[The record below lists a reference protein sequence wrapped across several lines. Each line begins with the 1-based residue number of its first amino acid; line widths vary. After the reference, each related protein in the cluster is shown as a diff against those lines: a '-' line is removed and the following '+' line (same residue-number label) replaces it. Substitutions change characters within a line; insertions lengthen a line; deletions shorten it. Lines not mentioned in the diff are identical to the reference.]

1 MSLQPHDFPRRIE
14 SIRLRLDS
22 LDSLKKMVALK
33 RDFDLSDRQWAVLQS
48 HLVAEKTHLLSKL
61 KKGARKYLPEV
72 QDPKAARSLNA
83 LLGEAE
89 LEMSRAFVL
98 FDTYADVLT
107 QRHSPELGPLLAGC
121 DVLARDA
128 LNKDNPALSLIEPPV
143 VYCDRGFGAS
153 TLREGVLFP
162 NRIPNPLPLIQI
174 PYSRLKEK
182 HNLTSI
188 LHEAGHE
195 AMVRLN
201 LVKTLP
207 MAFSQALERE
217 GAPDDIRE
225 LFALWTSE
233 IGPDFWTFCC
243 SGIAQPGT
251 LKEILALPSSHV
263 FRVSWTDPHPPPYL
277 RVLLSIECCRQVWG
291 SGIWDKWETEWKE
304 LYPLEE
310 ATRDEEKI
318 LNDAIKYLHPIA
330 RVLLR
335 ARFKAL
341 CGKTIPSLF
350 DMSKLSYAEGRIA
363 AKAIGKGSSE
373 WQGFSPCAVLSI
385 FRLIREE
392 NTHSEEII
400 NKLMTEWII
409 KLGNERLNKSQ

>member
-1 MSLQPHDFPRRIE
+1 MTLQPYDFPRRIE
-14 SIRLRLDS
+14 SIRLRLSS
-22 LDSLKKMVALK
+22 LDSLRALVALK
-33 RDFDLSDRQWAVLQS
+33 PEYDLTDRQWAALQS
-48 HLVAEKTHLLSKL
+48 QLVAEKTHLLSKL
-61 KKGARKYLPEV
+61 KKGARKFLPEV
-72 QDPKAARSLNA
+72 QDPKSARSLNA
-83 LLGEAE
+83 LLGEIE

-121 DVLARDA
+121 DVLAQDA

-182 HNLTSI
+182 HNITSI

-207 MAFSQALERE
+207 MAFSQALEKA

-243 SGIAQPGT
+243 SGMAQPGT
-251 LKEILALPSSHV
+251 LKEILALPPSHV

-291 SGIWDKWETEWKE
+291 SGIWDRWEKDWREI
-304 LYPLEE
+304 YPLDLAPSEDE
-310 ATRDEEKI
+310 KLLTDAARYIPLIARTLLQTRFRVLGRKAIPDLFNLPSLAPSELQK
-318 LNDAIKYLHPIA
+318 AIKLAGSGSLP
-330 RVLLR
+330 LR
-335 ARFKAL
+335 DLR
-341 CGKTIPSLF
+341 
-350 DMSKLSYAEGRIA
+350 
-363 AKAIGKGSSE
+363 
-373 WQGFSPCAVLSI
+373 PCTHLAV
-385 FRLIREE
+385 FRLTRA
-392 NTHSEEII
+392 TMSEDRLDD
-400 NKLMTEWII
+400 LMTKWLL
-409 KLGNERLNKSQ
+409 KLGNKKNDQ

>member
-1 MSLQPHDFPRRIE
+1 MTLQPYDFPRRIE
-14 SIRLRLDS
+14 SIRLRLSS
-22 LDSLKKMVALK
+22 LDSLRVLVALK
-33 RDFDLSDRQWAVLQS
+33 PEYDLTDRQWAALQS
-48 HLVAEKTHLLSKL
+48 QLVAEKTHLLSKL
-61 KKGARKYLPEV
+61 KKGARKFLPLV
-72 QDPKAARSLNA
+72 QDPKSARSLNA
-83 LLGEAE
+83 LLGEIE

-107 QRHSPELGPLLAGC
+107 QRHSPQLGPLLAGC
-121 DVLARDA
+121 DVLAQDA

-207 MAFSQALERE
+207 MAFSQALEKA

-243 SGIAQPGT
+243 SGMAQPGT

-277 RVLLSIECCRQVWG
+277 RVLLSIESCRQVWG
-291 SGIWDKWETEWKE
+291 SGVWDSWEKDWRE
-304 LYPLEE
+304 LYPLDLAPSEDE
-310 ATRDEEKI
+310 KLLTDAARYVPLIARTLLQTRFRVFGRKAIPDLFNLPFLAPSELQK
-318 LNDAIKYLHPIA
+318 AIKSAGSGSLP
-330 RVLLR
+330 LR
-335 ARFKAL
+335 DLRPCAHLAVFRLMRA
-341 CGKTIPSLF
+341 
-350 DMSKLSYAEGRIA
+350 KLS
-363 AKAIGKGSSE
+363 
-373 WQGFSPCAVLSI
+373 
-385 FRLIREE
+385 EE
-392 NTHSEEII
+392 SLDD
-400 NKLMTEWII
+400 LMTKWLL
-409 KLGNERLNKSQ
+409 KLGKKNGQY

>member
-1 MSLQPHDFPRRIE
+1 MTLQPYDFPRRIE
-14 SIRLRLDS
+14 SVRLRLSS
-22 LDSLKKMVALK
+22 LDSLRALVALK
-33 RDFDLSDRQWAVLQS
+33 PEYDLTDRQWAALQS
-48 HLVAEKTHLLSKL
+48 QLAAEKTHLLSKL
-61 KKGARKYLPEV
+61 KNGARKYLPMAK
-72 QDPKAARSLNA
+72 DPKSARSLNA
-83 LLGEAE
+83 LLGEVE

-107 QRHSPELGPLLAGC
+107 QRHSPEIGPLLAGC
-121 DVLARDA
+121 DALAQDA

-207 MAFSQALERE
+207 MAFSQALEKA

-243 SGIAQPGT
+243 SGMAQPGT

-291 SGIWDKWETEWKE
+291 IGMWDRWEKDWRE
-304 LYPLEE
+304 LYPMEE
-310 ATRDEEKI
+310 AHREEEKI
-318 LNDAIKYLHPIA
+318 LSDSAKFLPVIA
-330 RVLLR
+330 RTLLYTKFKVLEGR
-335 ARFKAL
+335 AI
-341 CGKTIPSLF
+341 TSLF
-350 DMSKLSYAEGRIA
+350 SLAEMAPGNLEMAVEDLRLEKL
-363 AKAIGKGSSE
+363 KMD
-373 WQGFSPCAVLSI
+373 SPCKQLSA
-385 FRLIREE
+385 FRFLRERFAIDE
-392 NTHSEEII
+392 SSLDEMMKRWLVKIGG
-400 NKLMTEWII
+400 KKRKRGM
-409 KLGNERLNKSQ
+409 